1 MQTCSFALF
10 AGRPDVSAMILDDLF
25 HNGQP
30 DSASAFHGVA
40 GCVRPVKPLKYIA
53 EVFCRDSLA
62 VVLDFYPDGI
72 HLIQQTNIDHAFL
85 FCPYFDAVANDIVDD
100 FLSCS
105 GSAIIR
111 VSAPPDWNSS
121 AGYFFDS
128 RSSPTSS
135 TQSAKKF
142 CNVYPVEIVRNTIII
157 NTGIIGQL
165 IDQPIHVV
173 RFCVK
178 SCADIC
184 PDAPVCPPHRR

>member
-1 MQTCSFALF
+1 
-10 AGRPDVSAMILDDLF
+10 MILDDLF

-40 GCVRPVKPLKYIA
+40 GRVRPVKPLKYIA

-72 HLIQQTNIDHAFL
+72 HLIQQANINHAFL
-85 FCPYFDAVANDIVDD
+85 FVHIFDAVANDIVDD
-100 FLSCS
+100 FFELLRICDNPSV
-105 GSAIIR
+105 GLHQIGIIQLDIFR
-111 VSAPPDWNSS
+111 FQIQPDVLY
-121 AGYFFDS
+121 AVCE
-128 RSSPTSS
+128 
-135 TQSAKKF
+135 KF

-173 RFCVK
+173 RFCVNRAQIFVPTLRCVRHTVDN
-178 SCADIC
+178 SFHIALD
-184 PDAPVCPPHRR
+184 RRDRSF